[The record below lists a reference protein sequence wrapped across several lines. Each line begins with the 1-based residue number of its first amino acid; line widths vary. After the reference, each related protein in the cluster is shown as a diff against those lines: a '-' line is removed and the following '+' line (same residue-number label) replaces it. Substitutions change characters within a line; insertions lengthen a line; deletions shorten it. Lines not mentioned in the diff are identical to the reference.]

1 MSDRHVITE
10 STCLPAANRV
20 TILSRPNQLSINIS
34 SVSNIKPIAVLTLEQ
49 ALNFSDSNFRIRPVC
64 LPPSNFQR
72 SDYSVC
78 RVNKLN
84 EPLICK
90 SERCNTNSDIT
101 ANFFQNETGRFSL
114 TSLRRN
120 VCITS
125 LETPFINIVAFAERI
140 NEIIRGNSTKSAPIF
155 GDIPESPRQ
164 SGGFSVSPWFPVN
177 TRQEVDKSLLLN
189 GNNSPKNFR
198 QKTESVRSVTQGHLP
213 IFFAIIDSSVLS
225 MAGFLLT
232 I

>member
-1 MSDRHVITE
+1 MLAVDSKADISWNHFFTICSDADLLE
-10 STCLPAANRV
+10 
-20 TILSRPNQLSINIS
+20 LSAMTPT
-34 SVSNIKPIAVLTLEQ
+34 SVEV
-49 ALNFSDSNFRIRPVC
+49 F
-64 LPPSNFQR
+64 
-72 SDYSVC
+72 
-78 RVNKLN
+78 
-84 EPLICK
+84 
-90 SERCNTNSDIT
+90 
-101 ANFFQNETGRFSL
+101 
-114 TSLRRN
+114 
-120 VCITS
+120 
-125 LETPFINIVAFAERI
+125 
-140 NEIIRGNSTKSAPIF
+140 APIF

-189 GNNSPKNFR
+189 DNNSPKNFR